1 MSTFLGNDHSEEIIQ
16 KIVEA
21 TCFDKMKSNSLANNS
36 WMDLYRREGSAFM
49 RKGEIGDW
57 KTLFNEEQSSLVDAM
72 VVKKLS
78 GTNLSYDY
86 GD

>member
-1 MSTFLGNDHSEEIIQ
+1 
-16 KIVEA
+16 
-21 TCFDKMKSNSLANNS
+21 
-36 WMDLYRREGSAFM
+36 MDLYRREGSAFM

-72 VVKKLS
+72 VDKKLS
-78 GTNLSYDY
+78 GTKLSYDY